1 MIPLKIKKAKELGFC
16 FGVRRAIH
24 TMEDAAQRLGSLDTL
39 GPVVHNQRVVKRL
52 ETLGVKAVE
61 GVEAASGVVA
71 LPSHGA
77 PPEFITTLQHR
88 GVEIVD
94 ATCPMVRRAQK
105 AAQELSA
112 AGFKVIIFGD
122 AGHPE
127 VRGVL
132 GWAGEGAVATLEADS
147 VSLSRWPR
155 KMGFLS
161 QTTQNA
167 ESFALFISS
176 FLPQALDTATEIRV
190 VNTICHATR
199 ERQQA
204 ALKLA
209 LRSDLM
215 LVVGSFASANTRQLA
230 SLCSRVTETHQV
242 EGPQDIKP
250 EWLEGKTST
259 GVTAGAST
267 PDDAVAE
274 VIERLEHLC
283 QAAGPQTGSQDP
295 Q

>member
-1 MIPLKIKKAKELGFC
+1 
-16 FGVRRAIH
+16 
-24 TMEDAAQRLGSLDTL
+24 MEEAATRLGSLDTL

-52 ETLGVKAVE
+52 ETLGVRAVE

-71 LPSHGA
+71 LPSHGT
-77 PPEFITTLQHR
+77 PPEFLTALRHR
-88 GVEIVD
+88 GVDIVD
-94 ATCPMVRRAQK
+94 ATCPMVRRAQM

-122 AGHPE
+122 AEHPE

-132 GWAGEGAVATLEADS
+132 GWAGDGAVATLEVDS
-147 VSLSRWPR
+147 VTFRRWPR
-155 KMGFLS
+155 KLGFLS

-176 FLPQALDTATEIRV
+176 FLPQALDTATEVRV

-204 ALKLA
+204 AIKLA
-209 LRSDLM
+209 RRSDLM

-230 SLCSRVTETHQV
+230 RLCSLVTETHQV
-242 EGPQDIKP
+242 EGPQDIDP

>member
-105 AAQELSA
+105 AAQRLTQ
-112 AGFKVIIFGD
+112 AGFLVILLGD
-122 AGHPE
+122 AEHPE
-127 VRGVL
+127 VKGVL
-132 GWAGEGAVATLEADS
+132 GWASNRGIAVQNEGELPDLKGL
-147 VSLSRWPR
+147 PR
-155 KMGFLS
+155 RLGVIS
-161 QTTQNA
+161 QSTQSPERFA
-167 ESFALFISS
+167 EFARKIVDLGLGRSI
-176 FLPQALDTATEIRV
+176 E
-190 VNTICHATR
+190 
-199 ERQQA
+199 
-204 ALKLA
+204 
-209 LRSDLM
+209 LRI
-215 LVVGSFASANTRQLA
+215 V
-230 SLCSRVTETHQV
+230 
-242 EGPQDIKP
+242 
-250 EWLEGKTST
+250 
-259 GVTAGAST
+259 
-267 PDDAVAE
+267 
-274 VIERLEHLC
+274 
-283 QAAGPQTGSQDP
+283 
-295 Q
+295 

>member
-1 MIPLKIKKAKELGFC
+1 
-16 FGVRRAIH
+16 
-24 TMEDAAQRLGSLDTL
+24 MEEAATRLGSLDTL
-39 GPVVHNQRVVKRL
+39 GPVVHNQRVVERL
-52 ETLGVKAVE
+52 ETLGVRAVE

-77 PPEFITTLQHR
+77 PPEFLDALRDR
-88 GVEIVD
+88 GVDIVD

-122 AGHPE
+122 AEHPE

-132 GWAGEGAVATLEADS
+132 GWAGEGAVAALEAAW
-147 VSLSRWPR
+147 VPFQRWPR
-155 KMGFLS
+155 KLGFLS

-176 FLPQALDTATEIRV
+176 FLPRALDTATEVRV

-204 ALKLA
+204 ALKVA
-209 LRSDLM
+209 RRSDLM
-215 LVVGSFASANTRQLA
+215 LVVGSFTSANTRQLA
-230 SLCSRVTETHQV
+230 RLCSRVTETHQV

-274 VIERLEHLC
+274 VIERLERLC
-283 QAAGPQTGSQDP
+283 QAPGPQTSSQDP